1 MFVILLMQTPTWAE
15 RIKPMLKQIVYDAF
29 GK

>member
-1 MFVILLMQTPTWAE
+1 MFVMLMIQTPTWAE
-15 RIKPMLKQIVYDAF
+15 RITPMLKRVVYDAF